1 MNMQILLPFAAIAA
15 AWITSRLIKFFLDI
29 KSGKAVRMHSLV
41 WDGGMPS
48 NHAAMVSGLAT
59 TALLETGL
67 GFEFLIS
74 LVLAFIVC
82 HDAVKLRNQAG
93 MHAMLLNKMNL
104 KTKDYVR
111 LEERLGHSMVQVMVG
126 VLIGVVVPL
135 IVYRLAVFL

>member
-1 MNMQILLPFAAIAA
+1 MDIDVLIPFIAVAA
-15 AWITSRLIKFFLDI
+15 AWIVSRAIKFLLDI
-29 KSGKAVRMHSLV
+29 KSGKEVRMHSLV

-48 NHAAMVSGLAT
+48 NHASMVSGLAT
-59 TALLETGL
+59 TVLIATGL
-67 GFEFLIS
+67 SIEFLIS

-93 MHAMLLNKMNL
+93 MHAMLLNKMNM

-135 IVYRLAVFL
+135 LVYRILV